1 MAGEGVWMLDPQGSS
16 ERDETHGKSQE
27 ERKIPAT
34 LEDVADLAL
43 GEVYVRLK
51 DPDSAKTL
59 PGTHLLQLALFGAKL
74 KQEKEK
80 PIEEVSMDALS
91 IIENSDLPPERK
103 QEIIERERK
112 ALQARLNKLDELEG

>member
-1 MAGEGVWMLDPQGSS
+1 MSGSES
-16 ERDETHGKSQE
+16 NTPSS
-27 ERKIPAT
+27 PS